1 MDFENPEFGKKKVGK
16 VGTRGAQQIAK
27 ENVETIT
34 FYRNMILGANGI
46 YFLIMTIL
54 GATYQSTEISMFLLV
69 LLIYVGCFQFLFRC
83 GTPKTSEPD
92 GKGQLIDPGLD
103 LNMASGLAEHVKDA
117 IILTAIAQILSLL
130 SNYFWLALSFA
141 PLRLF
146 WMAWKSIIAPWLFA
160 PAPEKEEIDEKK
172 QKKLDRKMKR
182 GRWPVSINWLFII
195 QYKTDKIVNRDKH

>member
-1 MDFENPEFGKKKVGK
+1 
-16 VGTRGAQQIAK
+16 
-27 ENVETIT
+27 
-34 FYRNMILGANGI
+34 MILGANGI

-83 GTPKTSEPD
+83 GTPKTSKPD

-103 LNMASGLAEHVKDA
+103 LNMESGLVEHVNDA
-117 IILTAIAQILSLL
+117 IILTVVARIVSLL
-130 SNYFWLALSFA
+130 SNYYWLVLSFA

-160 PAPEKEEIDEKK
+160 PAPEEEEIVEKK
-172 QKKLDRKMKR
+172 QRKLDC
-182 GRWPVSINWLFII
+182 
-195 QYKTDKIVNRDKH
+195 KTRRVR

>member
-1 MDFENPEFGKKKVGK
+1 MEFGKKKVGK

-54 GATYQSTEISMFLLV
+54 GATYHSTEISMFLLV
-69 LLIYVGCFQFLFRC
+69 LMIYVGCFQFLFRC

-103 LNMASGLAEHVKDA
+103 LNMESGLAEHVKDA

-130 SNYFWLALSFA
+130 SNYCWLALSFA

-160 PAPEKEEIDEKK
+160 PAPEEEEIDEKK
-172 QKKLDRKMKR
+172 QRKLDRKMKR
-182 GRWPVSINWLFII
+182 GR
-195 QYKTDKIVNRDKH
+195 